1 MKWYVLTH
9 IRKLFLVWVILGIV
23 GLIVGLTLR
32 PDLPNTLFLF
42 YMIWVLAGHCGGNLF
57 ARSMLTQALRTLDET
72 CDPEPLVEVSRA
84 IVKQN
89 PKVCGNW
96 VYLAWALTLLGREEE
111 ALEAANR
118 AERRPRRLWKNPL
131 LLLIWSS
138 ALPVDDPKAARPHSP
153 GPGCPQAG
161 QPGDGGFPGAG
172 KRPDRRRGTGRLH
185 PGAGECPPG
194 LGAVLCPAGQAGASP
209 GAPGLCCRPRG
220 QAEGKDGGGKAAVPP
235 ARPLIPIHPRPHGW
249 AYACPN
255 DHKTP
260 TPAGVGAMPRSHEII
275 HPW

>member
-23 GLIVGLTLR
+23 GLVVGLTLR

-138 ALPVDDPKAARPHSP
+138 ALPEDDPRREKAEEALEAMTRR
-153 GPGCPQAG
+153 GPQKRRALIRLALDVRKRDSQVTEASQEQESALIAAVEQAG
-161 QPGDGGFPGAG
+161 CTREQVSAHLALGLYYVQQG
-172 KRPDRRRGTGRLH
+172 KP
-185 PGAGECPPG
+185 E
-194 LGAVLCPAGQAGASP
+194 QAQEHLAFV
-209 GAPGLCCRPRG
+209 A
-220 QAEGKDGGGKAAVPP
+220 AHGGKLKVKTEAEKLLCHLPVP
-235 ARPLIPIHPRPHGW
+235 
-249 AYACPN
+249 
-255 DHKTP
+255 
-260 TPAGVGAMPRSHEII
+260 
-275 HPW
+275 

>member
-9 IRKLFLVWVILGIV
+9 IRKLFLVWVILGVV

-32 PDLPNTLFLF
+32 PDLPRTLFLF
-42 YMIWVLAGHCGGNLF
+42 YMVWVLAGHCGGNLF

-138 ALPVDDPKAARPHSP
+138 ALPEDDPRREKAEEALEAMTRR
-153 GPGCPQAG
+153 GPKKRRAIIRLAAVEQAG
-161 QPGDGGFPGAG
+161 CTREQVSAH
-172 KRPDRRRGTGRLH
+172 L
-185 PGAGECPPG
+185 G
-194 LGAVLCPAGQAGASP
+194 LGLYYIQQGKPDQAQEHLAFV
-209 GAPGLCCRPRG
+209 A
-220 QAEGKDGGGKAAVPP
+220 AHGGKLKVKTEAEKLLCHLPVP
-235 ARPLIPIHPRPHGW
+235 
-249 AYACPN
+249 
-255 DHKTP
+255 
-260 TPAGVGAMPRSHEII
+260 
-275 HPW
+275 

>member
-1 MKWYVLTH
+1 MKWYVFTH

-84 IVKQN
+84 IVRQN
-89 PKVCGNW
+89 PKTCANW

-138 ALPVDDPKAARPHSP
+138 ALPEDDPRREKAEAALEAMTRR
-153 GPGCPQAG
+153 GPKKRRALIRLALDVRKRDSQVTEASQEQESALIAAVEQAG
-161 QPGDGGFPGAG
+161 CTREQVSAH
-172 KRPDRRRGTGRLH
+172 L
-185 PGAGECPPG
+185 G
-194 LGAVLCPAGQAGASP
+194 LGLYYVQQGKPEQAQEHLAFV
-209 GAPGLCCRPRG
+209 A
-220 QAEGKDGGGKAAVPP
+220 AHGGKLKVKTEAEKLLCRLP
-235 ARPLIPIHPRPHGW
+235 AP
-249 AYACPN
+249 
-255 DHKTP
+255 
-260 TPAGVGAMPRSHEII
+260 
-275 HPW
+275 

>member
-138 ALPVDDPKAARPHSP
+138 ALPVDDPRREKAEEALEAMTRR
-153 GPGCPQAG
+153 GPKKRRALIRLALDVRKRDSQVTEASQEQESALIAAVEQAG
-161 QPGDGGFPGAG
+161 CTREQVSAHLALGLYYVQQG
-172 KRPDRRRGTGRLH
+172 KP
-185 PGAGECPPG
+185 E
-194 LGAVLCPAGQAGASP
+194 QAQEYLAFV
-209 GAPGLCCRPRG
+209 A
-220 QAEGKDGGGKAAVPP
+220 AHGGKLKVKTEAEKLLCRLP
-235 ARPLIPIHPRPHGW
+235 AP
-249 AYACPN
+249 
-255 DHKTP
+255 
-260 TPAGVGAMPRSHEII
+260 
-275 HPW
+275 